1 MLRAPPKV
9 SRDVSFQGRESLPR
23 FVVNRISKFFLL
35 STFLFLRNLKRA
47 ETSLGSHSSKGRR
60 EHLRHLHPGLGGL
73 WESWQDSSLPGT
85 NSLDLL
91 LLKERERADSESDH
105 QDKLLDNILTIIGK
119 SIKTNNKQKLSMNS
133 F

>member
-9 SRDVSFQGRESLPR
+9 SRDVSFQGRESLPS

-47 ETSLGSHSSKGRR
+47 ETSFGSHSSRGRR
-60 EHLRHLHPGLGGL
+60 EHLLHLQPGLGGL
-73 WESWQDSSLPGT
+73 RERGDWS
-85 NSLDLL
+85 SLDLL
-91 LLKERERADSESDH
+91 RLKDRADSVSDH
-105 QDKLLDNILTIIGK
+105 QELLSAGQDLTIK
-119 SIKTNNKQKLSMNS
+119 YTKTIINTKISMNS